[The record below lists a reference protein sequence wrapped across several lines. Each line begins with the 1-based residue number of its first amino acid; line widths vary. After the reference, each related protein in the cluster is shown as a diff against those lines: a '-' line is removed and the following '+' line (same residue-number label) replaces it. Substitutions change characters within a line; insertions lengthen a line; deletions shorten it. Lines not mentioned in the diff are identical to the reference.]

1 VSDGE
6 STDDGSAD
14 ADDGAETVSTEER
27 STATESAPT
36 TGAQSPPGSESATES
51 ESGAESD
58 SSGSG
63 DESAAPT
70 QQSAALRRQQFYV
83 GAFGVIL
90 GGLAVAVILLQR
102 FPDAPAL
109 LPVLGGLV
117 GAGIVFWLVRRSLF
131 PAEQTVSGEDAD

>member
-1 VSDGE
+1 VSDSDE
-6 STDDGSAD
+6 SAD
-14 ADDGAETVSTEER
+14 NDGPTGDDGATETASTGENPTEPE
-27 STATESAPT
+27 TESASKS
-36 TGAQSPPGSESATES
+36 GPGTES